1 MDLLFKRSKIQYRF
15 KTYKSDAAPFFFFI
29 DIFPL
34 DLKLFDTPYSL
45 ALAEQIKNNPVMPLP
60 MRIDRV
66 FNGENSII
74 IRPTSP
80 VSFPLNESTTAVINP
95 IHFLQSGIENLLFF
109 TEIRSQERLYRSLK
123 QEKVSQWWENT
134 RYLYGNL
141 HQVEEDFSAFLK
153 AYLYTI
159 IKAKINEEDIIGA
172 AIEYCEIINNI
183 CKEKMLR
190 NKILVEIKGK
200 QEYVKLYR
208 EKESKHREKLKVI
221 TQTQYH
227 PELIDI
233 EVHDFSDNGFPNR
246 ENFKDIIAS
255 NSESFVT
262 KYIPLLLYDDLQ
274 ECVLLNLKQLEANE
288 PGLLDPSYLLE
299 NNVIIL
305 LKSEEIEDENLTN
318 YSWLTDLDRV
328 DLEIIIKSL
337 SQNLNSK
344 IELK

>member
-1 MDLLFKRSKIQYRF
+1 MFKRSKVQYRF

-34 DLKLFDTPYSL
+34 DLKLFDTPYSI
-45 ALAEQIKNNPVMPLP
+45 ALAKQIKNNPIMPLP

-66 FNGENSII
+66 FNGESSIV

-80 VSFPLNESTTAVINP
+80 VSFPLNETATAVINP
-95 IHFLQSGIENLLFF
+95 IPFLRSGIENLLFF

-123 QEKVSQWWENT
+123 QEKVSRWWENT
-134 RYLYGNL
+134 RFLYGNL
-141 HQVEEDFSAFLK
+141 HQIEEDFSAFLK

-159 IKAKINEEDIIGA
+159 IKAKINEEDMIGA

-183 CKEKMLR
+183 CKERMLR
-190 NKILVEIKGK
+190 NKILVEIKSK
-200 QEYVKLYR
+200 QESVKLYR
-208 EKESKHREKLKVI
+208 EKESKHREKLKVV

-246 ENFKDIIAS
+246 ENFKDTIA
-255 NSESFVT
+255 NNTESFVT

-274 ECVLLNLKQLEANE
+274 ECMLLNLKQLEVNE
-288 PGLLDPSYLLE
+288 PGLLDPSFLLE
-299 NNVIIL
+299 NNVILL
-305 LKSEEIEDENLTN
+305 LKTEEIEAANLTN
-318 YSWLTDLDRV
+318 YSWLSDLTGV
-328 DLEIIIKSL
+328 DLGIILNSL
-337 SQNLNSK
+337 SQNLNLK
-344 IELK
+344 IE